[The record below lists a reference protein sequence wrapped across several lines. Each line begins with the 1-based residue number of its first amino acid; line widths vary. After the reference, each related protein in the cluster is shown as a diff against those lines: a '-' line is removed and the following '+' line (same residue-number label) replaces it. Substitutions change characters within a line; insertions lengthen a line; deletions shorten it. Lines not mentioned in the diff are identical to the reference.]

1 VTASEGRE
9 QELPTQSGQ
18 QAVEIG
24 SHEAVVGATPR

>member
-1 VTASEGRE
+1 MGR
-9 QELPTQSGQ
+9 QSTQSGQ